1 MSNNSKALRAGLWYT
16 VSSITLKAI
25 SIFTA
30 PIFTRLLTPEDYGK
44 FNVFFSWQTIFACI
58 FGLCL
63 SYSIGRAK
71 IDYEEDFDGFIA
83 SIQTLSVFVGILLFS
98 FALPF
103 LGSIASFMEL
113 DKGLLISL
121 IVMLIVSPSIDFM
134 QSKFRFEY
142 RYKENIIIAIINTIG
157 VIVLSICFILLS
169 ELEERYVGRIM
180 GTVVPTFLLGL
191 FAIIYLYIKGKR
203 IIQTEYWKYALRL
216 SLPMIPHGLAMVVL
230 AQIDRIMLIK
240 LDSFEAAGLY
250 SFGYSYALMISIF
263 TNTIM
268 NAWQPWL
275 YDKVHEKK
283 YDEIVSSNKQ
293 INILAFSISIALIT
307 IGPEVIMILGSDS
320 FWTAKWMVAPV
331 IASCFFQFL
340 YGYFSL
346 MELYSKR
353 TELIA
358 LGSVVAAV
366 LKIVLN
372 LFFIPKFGFVGAAYS
387 TMLAYAALLS
397 YHWLVFRHIFKHKIF
412 AEKQILFLVL
422 LSIMCTIVLEM
433 SYNTYLIRYALL
445 IIILTPIIIIYRG
458 LIKELFR
465 KYFLRNNAQ
474 YGI

>member
-1 MSNNSKALRAGLWYT
+1 M
-16 VSSITLKAI
+16 
-25 SIFTA
+25 
-30 PIFTRLLTPEDYGK
+30 
-44 FNVFFSWQTIFACI
+44 
-58 FGLCL
+58 
-63 SYSIGRAK
+63 
-71 IDYEEDFDGFIA
+71 
-83 SIQTLSVFVGILLFS
+83 
-98 FALPF
+98 
-103 LGSIASFMEL
+103 LGSHGFM
-113 DKGLLISL
+113 IR
-121 IVMLIVSPSIDFM
+121 FM
-134 QSKFRFEY
+134 K
-142 RYKENIIIAIINTIG
+142 
-157 VIVLSICFILLS
+157 
-169 ELEERYVGRIM
+169 
-180 GTVVPTFLLGL
+180 
-191 FAIIYLYIKGKR
+191 
-203 IIQTEYWKYALRL
+203 
-216 SLPMIPHGLAMVVL
+216 
-230 AQIDRIMLIK
+230 
-240 LDSFEAAGLY
+240 
-250 SFGYSYALMISIF
+250 
-263 TNTIM
+263 
-268 NAWQPWL
+268 
-275 YDKVHEKK
+275 KK

-320 FWTAKWMVAPV
+320 FWIAKWMVAPV

-358 LGSVVAAV
+358 LGSVAAAV